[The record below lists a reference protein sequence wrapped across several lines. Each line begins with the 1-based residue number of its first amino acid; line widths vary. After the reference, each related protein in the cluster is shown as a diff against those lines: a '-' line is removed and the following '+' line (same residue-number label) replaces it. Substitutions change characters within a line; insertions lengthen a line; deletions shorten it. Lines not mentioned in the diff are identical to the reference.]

1 MTVLR
6 PVVFH
11 LRAKEEIR
19 VLPRDVRLKL
29 GSALFALQRGF
40 NLGRP
45 VSRPMPVVMPG
56 VEELRL
62 RGESGHYRVF
72 CYRKARAGI
81 LVPRAFHKKTPE
93 TPRSEIELA
102 RRRLT
107 EMLHEHEQDPR
118 SA

>member
-1 MTVLR
+1 MLR

-11 LRAKEEIR
+11 HRATQEIR
-19 VLPRDVRLKL
+19 DLPRDVRLKL
-29 GSALFALQRGF
+29 GRALFALQRGF
-40 NLGRP
+40 SLGMP

-62 RGESGHYRVF
+62 RGESGQYRVL

-81 LVPRAFHKKTPE
+81 FVVRAFHKKTPE
-93 TPRSEIELA
+93 TPLSEIELA

-107 EMLHEHEQDPR
+107 ETMNEHEQDPR
-118 SA
+118 GT

>member
-1 MTVLR
+1 MFR

-11 LRAKEEIR
+11 IRAKEEIR
-19 VLPRDVRLKL
+19 ELPRDVRLKL

-40 NLGRP
+40 SLGMP

-62 RGESGHYRVF
+62 RGESGQYRVF
-72 CYRKARAGI
+72 CYRKASIGV
-81 LVPRAFHKKTPE
+81 LVFRAFHKKTPE
-93 TPRSEIELA
+93 TPRSEVELA

-107 EMLHEHEQDPR
+107 EMLNEQEQHPR
-118 SA
+118 RT